1 MSTLRYIDG
10 RIKNRRDEKTTWS
23 STNPLLYDGEL
34 AVEMDSSSSKIKMK
48 LKCGDGITRW
58 NDLPYISG
66 GGVPVGTILS
76 YAGKDTPEDY
86 LFCNG
91 QAVSRTDYPD
101 LFAVLGSTYGNGD
114 AHSTFNLP
122 NLNGRFLEGNDVAG
136 TFKEAGLPNIVG
148 QLPTGD
154 SNSTYESLVTGA
166 FYSTYSSGRT
176 CGNDSVDWDN
186 PLHRF
191 DASRCSPVYERSDT
205 VQPPSMTVRFI
216 IKAVD

>member
-91 QAVSRTDYPD
+91 QAVSRTDYSE
-101 LFAVLGSTYGNGD
+101 LFSMIGTMYGNGD

-136 TFKEAGLPNIVG
+136 TYKDAGLPNITASWCVDDHIWENWTT
-148 QLPTGD
+148 TGIKMIGTNGYDAD
-154 SNSTYESLVTGA
+154 STNDWRNGPGYYLQMNASL
-166 FYSTYSSGRT
+166 S
-176 CGNDSVDWDN
+176 
-186 PLHRF
+186 
-191 DASRCSPVYERSDT
+191 SPVYGRSNT